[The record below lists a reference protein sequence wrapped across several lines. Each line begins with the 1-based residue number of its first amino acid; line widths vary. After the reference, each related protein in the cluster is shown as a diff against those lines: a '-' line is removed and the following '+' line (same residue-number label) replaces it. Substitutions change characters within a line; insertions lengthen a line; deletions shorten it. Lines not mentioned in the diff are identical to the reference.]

1 MLEREINLLPEET
14 AEKKAKEKRV
24 KTSVFTLTTSVI
36 ILGILLILGVFLYG
50 YYLTRQATSLKEKIS
65 REEQK
70 IGRQKEKEY
79 LLLATKLK
87 ILSLQKILTTRPLYE
102 NQLKSFD
109 LIGRLFAD
117 SGFVLVDYSF
127 SGSEVSFNA
136 LSPNSSSVEKFVDSI
151 LKENNEERLLKS
163 IKIKSFDLQR
173 EKETD
178 FTFYKLSFAVEV
190 SE

>member
-14 AEKKAKEKRV
+14 AEKKVREKRV
-24 KTSVFTLTTSVI
+24 KTSIFTLTSGVI
-36 ILGILLILGVFLYG
+36 IFGLVLILGVIFYG
-50 YYLTRQATSLKEKIS
+50 YYLTRQASSLKEKIS

-87 ILSLQKILTTRPLYE
+87 ILSLQKILATRPLYE

-109 LIGRLFAD
+109 LTGRLFSD
-117 SGFVLVDYSF
+117 SGFILTDYSF
-127 SGSEVSFNA
+127 KNKEASFAVLAPTSDA
-136 LSPNSSSVEKFVDSI
+136 LEKFVESL
-151 LKENNEERLLKS
+151 LKENSEEGLFKE
-163 IKIKSFDLQR
+163 IKIKSLDLQR
-173 EKETD
+173 EKETN
-178 FTFYKLSFAVEV
+178 FTFYKLSFTVEV